1 MAAFSQGCAAP
12 DLSVLAEPVTRDECG
27 SQRRFRSRECRCKSV
42 GEWSRCAAPA
52 ESETHDSSISRLGT
66 RCSEKRKACTRG
78 TRSCR
83 KLISRAVPARMLFL
97 SAGETTSVLT
107 GHRALRF
114 GTSMCGL
121 CRAVSVWSCVTM
133 AVASTLSWLC
143 RSRYV
148 ALVAPSFTHTLSLM
162 CTRKWTRM
170 VRRKSAIHT
179 SWEPFSKNQQNS
191 PVWTAE
197 RCAVSCAM

>member
-1 MAAFSQGCAAP
+1 MTSADHSGASGAVSA
-12 DLSVLAEPVTRDECG
+12 VARA
-27 SQRRFRSRECRCKSV
+27 
-42 GEWSRCAAPA
+42 WASRCAADA
-52 ESETHDSSISRLGT
+52 RFISRLGT
-66 RCSEKRKACTRG
+66 RCSEKRKAYTRG

-97 SAGETTSVLT
+97 SAGGTASVLT
-107 GHRALRF
+107 GHGALRF
-114 GTSMCGL
+114 GTSMW
-121 CRAVSVWSCVTM
+121 AVLWSCVTM

-191 PVWTAE
+191 P
-197 RCAVSCAM
+197 M